1 MLILFLKN
9 NNCSTGGEKVFNTF
23 NFQMLKTFRSG
34 CKLQTVIYTLCILYK
49 KYIYF
54 FIKTL
59 DKKYML
65 MYNDEAD
72 CCRQSIWRYSSV
84 G

>member
-1 MLILFLKN
+1 MYHIQ
-9 NNCSTGGEKVFNTF
+9 KV
-23 NFQMLKTFRSG
+23 
-34 CKLQTVIYTLCILYK
+34 
-49 KYIYF
+49 YIF

-72 CCRQSIWRYSSV
+72 CCGQSIWRYSSV